1 MKHVIIALL
10 ALLFS
15 ALALADTSALNLVPR
30 QAPATMT
37 VTSVVLGAEQTHIF
51 MTNVLNL

>member
-1 MKHVIIALL
+1 MKSVTL
-10 ALLFS
+10 ALFSFLIS
-15 ALALADTSALNLVPR
+15 ALASAEPSALNLGPR

-37 VTSVVLGAEQTHIF
+37 VTSVVIGAEQTHIF